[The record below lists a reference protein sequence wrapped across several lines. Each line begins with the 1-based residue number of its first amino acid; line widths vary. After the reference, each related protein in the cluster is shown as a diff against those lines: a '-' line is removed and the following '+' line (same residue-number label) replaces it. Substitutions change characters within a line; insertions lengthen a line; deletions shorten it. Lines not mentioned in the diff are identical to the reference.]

1 MWPNPQFT
9 TDLVMFTE
17 EIFNGKLYFCTVNS
31 DMFRT
36 YDITK
41 LKTRFLL
48 VYFISEI
55 TSVCN
60 TSQ

>member
-31 DMFRT
+31 DMFTT